1 MTSRLDQ
8 LRKLHD
14 ADASDPFVTYG
25 IALEHA
31 KAGDRDEA
39 LRWLDETLKLDA
51 DYCYAYFQKGRL
63 LGELGREEEARQAV
77 RAGIERAKAAGD
89 AHAASELEGLLESL
103 G

>member
-1 MTSRLDQ
+1 MSERLDQ
-8 LRKLHD
+8 LRKMYD
-14 ADASDPFVTYG
+14 ADASDPFVTYA

-31 KAGDRDEA
+31 KVGDHDEA
-39 LRWLDETLKLDA
+39 LRWLDETLTLDG

-63 LGELGREEEARQAV
+63 LGELGRDDEARDVV
-77 RAGIERAKAAGD
+77 RLGIERAKAAGE